1 VNRLEKPLEERWKG
15 AKGAKGATGAEH
27 HGGEMNRKGALLMMV
42 GVVSLLALSACERR
56 DGGSDTTVRI
66 RTGTDTVRDT
76 VRDTI
81 RDTVRDTVRP

>member
-1 VNRLEKPLEERWKG
+1 
-15 AKGAKGATGAEH
+15 
-27 HGGEMNRKGALLMMV
+27 MNRTRVLSMLIAMV
-42 GVVSLLALSACERR
+42 TLFGLGACERR

>member
-1 VNRLEKPLEERWKG
+1 MSRTR
-15 AKGAKGATGAEH
+15 
-27 HGGEMNRKGALLMMV
+27 MLLMTV
-42 GVVSLLALSACERR
+42 TTFSALGLGACERR
-56 DGGSDTTVRI
+56 DAGSDTTVRI

>member
-1 VNRLEKPLEERWKG
+1 
-15 AKGAKGATGAEH
+15 
-27 HGGEMNRKGALLMMV
+27 MNRKGALLMLV
-42 GVVSLLALSACERR
+42 ATASLVALAACERR

-81 RDTVRDTVRP
+81 RDTIRDTVRP

>member
-1 VNRLEKPLEERWKG
+1 
-15 AKGAKGATGAEH
+15 
-27 HGGEMNRKGALLMMV
+27 MSRKHVLLMTVMMTTL
-42 GVVSLLALSACERR
+42 GVAACERR

>member
-1 VNRLEKPLEERWKG
+1 
-15 AKGAKGATGAEH
+15 
-27 HGGEMNRKGALLMMV
+27 MNRKVALLMTAATLSIV
-42 GVVSLLALSACERR
+42 GLSACERR

>member
-1 VNRLEKPLEERWKG
+1 MSRTRVLSMTLAVG
-15 AKGAKGATGAEH
+15 AVF
-27 HGGEMNRKGALLMMV
+27 AL
-42 GVVSLLALSACERR
+42 AACERR
-56 DGGSDTTVRI
+56 DAGSDTTVRI

>member
-1 VNRLEKPLEERWKG
+1 
-15 AKGAKGATGAEH
+15 
-27 HGGEMNRKGALLMMV
+27 MNRTR
-42 GVVSLLALSACERR
+42 GVLVTLAAFSMLALAACERR
-56 DGGSDTTVRI
+56 DAGSDTTVRI

>member
-1 VNRLEKPLEERWKG
+1 MSRTR
-15 AKGAKGATGAEH
+15 
-27 HGGEMNRKGALLMMV
+27 
-42 GVVSLLALSACERR
+42 VVLVAITTFSLFGLAACERR